1 MCAGAMRMRADL
13 KTRPRHSA
21 RARRRRAARRRA
33 GRAALGRQGW
43 QGGRGRVSTRGGE
56 MASPSPLS
64 PLSQPSP
71 GPLAPT
77 PTQASGAGAGASAG
91 GVGSAS
97 AAAGESAAAAA
108 ARLRRAADRLTLKV
122 ALLGDAQTG
131 KTSLMIK
138 VRVGARAPPRSPA
151 PGHAPPRC
159 AASLA
164 RAPAPESASA
174 LTRAWGDCASSSR
187 SAAWTMTTCRRWA

>member
-1 MCAGAMRMRADL
+1 
-13 KTRPRHSA
+13 
-21 RARRRRAARRRA
+21 
-33 GRAALGRQGW
+33 
-43 QGGRGRVSTRGGE
+43 

-91 GVGSAS
+91 GGGSAS

-138 VRVGARAPPRSPA
+138 VRVGARASPGA
-151 PGHAPPRC
+151 PLRRATLRRAAPPP
-159 AASLA
+159 S
-164 RAPAPESASA
+164 RAPLRPSQ
-174 LTRAWGDCASSSR
+174 RVR
-187 SAAWTMTTCRRWA
+187 